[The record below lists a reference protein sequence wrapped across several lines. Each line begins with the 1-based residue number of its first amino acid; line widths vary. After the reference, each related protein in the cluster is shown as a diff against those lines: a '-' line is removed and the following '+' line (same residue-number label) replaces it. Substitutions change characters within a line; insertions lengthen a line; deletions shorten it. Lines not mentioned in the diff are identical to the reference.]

1 MDNPTV
7 IVNEDYKETTI
18 TIPEFFEERKDGIL
32 WRPNQLRNVN
42 SCDFC
47 SCSFKKSLEL
57 RTHVIQSHSNDSGK
71 VPIPRIKKD
80 PSSGSHP
87 LRKRRKFPLT
97 TLFNCNLCNY
107 SCKQEKYMQKHKKMH
122 ERFQC
127 PHCPFI
133 CTYEGQL
140 KYHVFGNHK
149 EPEKRYPCHLCEFKT
164 NNKAQFDKHRKARC
178 MDDISIVSPEIFVAY

>member
-71 VPIPRIKKD
+71 VPIPRIKKRSQQWF
-80 PSSGSHP
+80 SS
-87 LRKRRKFPLT
+87 T
-97 TLFNCNLCNY
+97 
-107 SCKQEKYMQKHKKMH
+107 QKKK
-122 ERFQC
+122 EISTDN
-127 PHCPFI
+127 FI
-133 CTYEGQL
+133 QL
-140 KYHVFGNHK
+140 
-149 EPEKRYPCHLCEFKT
+149 
-164 NNKAQFDKHRKARC
+164 QF
-178 MDDISIVSPEIFVAY
+178 VQL